1 MLNIESD
8 DKVNAFIR
16 VKKLQDPEYNM
27 SHNLLFCTRKGV
39 IKKTKLEAYS
49 RPRQNGVNAITIRE
63 DDQVIQVRLT
73 TGDSQIIIANKKRSR
88 YSIP

>member
-1 MLNIESD
+1 
-8 DKVNAFIR
+8 
-16 VKKLQDPEYNM
+16 M

-73 TGDSQIIIANKKRSR
+73 TGDSQIIIANKTVALFDSMKVQ
-88 YSIP
+88 YAKWVVMQQV